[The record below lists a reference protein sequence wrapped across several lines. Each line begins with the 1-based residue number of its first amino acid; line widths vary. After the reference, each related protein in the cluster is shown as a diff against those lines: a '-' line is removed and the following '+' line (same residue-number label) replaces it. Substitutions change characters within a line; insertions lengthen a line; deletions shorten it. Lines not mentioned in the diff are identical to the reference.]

1 MTPQDPRAL
10 ARIRWRAYLA
20 EISPHAEP
28 SEPVRFT
35 RPELAEYLR
44 HAWPELDRNRARL
57 MFDFEGRAKG
67 IVQDLAGQ
75 SPTGFWLADQV
86 DEAAA
91 AELERELG
99 GLQTALF

>member
-1 MTPQDPRAL
+1 MTTDPRAL

-20 EISPHAEP
+20 EIAPHAEP
-28 SEPVRFT
+28 AEPIRFT

-44 HAWPELDRNRARL
+44 HAWPELPTNRARL
-57 MFDFEGRAKG
+57 MFDFEGKAKE
-67 IVQDLAGQ
+67 IITDLAGQ
-75 SPTGFWLADQV
+75 SPTGYWLADQV
-86 DEAAA
+86 DDEAA